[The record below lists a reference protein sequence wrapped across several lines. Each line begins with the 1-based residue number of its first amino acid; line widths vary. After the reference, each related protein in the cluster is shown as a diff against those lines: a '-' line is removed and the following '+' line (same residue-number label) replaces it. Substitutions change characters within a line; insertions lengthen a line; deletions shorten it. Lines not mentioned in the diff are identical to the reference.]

1 LCQAQD
7 ESVQLRFT
15 KRLKDNLPYTTRL
28 SNVGLDSLHCRR
40 AKADLSMC
48 YKIINNHTCT
58 QFASSFTF
66 SLSRKTRGNSRKLD
80 KSQILTVRD
89 GHSLAKRITNT

>member
-1 LCQAQD
+1 
-7 ESVQLRFT
+7 
-15 KRLKDNLPYTTRL
+15 
-28 SNVGLDSLHCRR
+28 
-40 AKADLSMC
+40 MC

-66 SLSRKTRGNSRKLD
+66 SLSSKTRGNSRKLD

-89 GHSLAKRITNT
+89 GHSFAKRIVSTWNYLHDSIVLSKSVATFRHKVNKLHFSDYCDN